1 MSSDDELR
9 RVKEQIESMLKNP
22 IEPKYAPYP
31 IRVSGKV
38 VQQISTGI
46 YRSPGNA
53 VKELVN
59 NAFDADAPEV
69 IIKTGLPTFTAFQ
82 VYDTGGGMSPNEFV
96 TRMQSIGASMKGA
109 EGSTPSGRPIIGKIG
124 IGLLAAAHISR
135 KFTVISGREKFEQ
148 GFEAK
153 IDMSRFFETETETK
167 PLEEISAGSIQ
178 LRTYIKP
185 KDEHYTLIQM
195 DETSDTWRKQLGLR
209 WDHSYFN
216 TEPRP
221 GYKAF
226 VLQMQESQDRV
237 SRLSG
242 YDQLLWELGLL
253 CPVAYFEDGPIAG
266 VQNKNIDAIKGR
278 LNSYNFTL
286 TVDDTRVRKPFLFP
300 APGDE
305 LTPIKDYGVYP
316 LTITASSDDAK
327 VSAIGY
333 VYHQAVRI
341 IPPELR
347 GILPRIRNVGI
358 GLPSYNMFRVLTES
372 PVISY
377 QVFGELYVD
386 EGLDTALNIDRSS
399 FFEGDPSFKLLVRQI
414 EEALK
419 ESKIIGD
426 IRTRQN
432 ERSAARKRVKADYL
446 TAALAKVAAAGGI
459 KSPRIRF
466 LNETSEY
473 PVKIIKKSGFVLF
486 YTKGI
491 RKRNRDLLLG
501 TLLCYELAKGTEN
514 PAGTF
519 LDLVRIFFDEV

>member
-9 RVKEQIESMLKNP
+9 RLKDQIDAMLKNP

-31 IRVSGKV
+31 IRVSGKI

-53 VKELVN
+53 IKELVN

-69 IIKTGLPTFTAFQ
+69 IIRTGQPRFDAFQ
-82 VYDTGGGMSPNEFV
+82 VYDTGRGMSPNEFV
-96 TRMQSIGASMKGA
+96 TRMQSIGASVKGS
-109 EGSTPSGRPIIGKIG
+109 EGSTPSGRPIIGRIG

-135 KFTVISGREKFEQ
+135 KFTVISGREDFEQ

-153 IDMSRFFETETETK
+153 VDMSRFFETETETR

-195 DETSDTWRKQLGLR
+195 DETSDTWRKQLSLG
-209 WDHSYFN
+209 WDYSYFN
-216 TEPRP
+216 IEPRP
-221 GYKAF
+221 SYKAF
-226 VLQMQESQDRV
+226 VLQMQANQDRV

-266 VQNKNIDAIKGR
+266 VQNENIDTIKKR
-278 LNSYNFTL
+278 LASYGFGL
-286 TVDDTRVRKPFLFP
+286 TIDGTKVKKPFLFP

-305 LTPIKDYGVYP
+305 LAPIKDYGVYP
-316 LTITASSDDAK
+316 LTIKAKTDDAE
-327 VSAIGY
+327 VAAIGY
-333 VYHQAVRI
+333 IYHQAVRI
-341 IPPELR
+341 LPPELR

-358 GLPSYNMFRVLTES
+358 GLPSYNMFRILTES

-399 FFEGDPSFKLLVRQI
+399 FFEGDPSFKLLVQQI
-414 EEALK
+414 EETLK
-419 ESKIIGD
+419 ESNIIGD

-432 ERSAARKRVKADYL
+432 ERSTARKKVKVNQL
-446 TAALAKVAAAGGI
+446 TTALVKVAEAGGM

-466 LNETSEY
+466 LSEASEY
-473 PVKIIKKSGFVLF
+473 PVKVIKKGGLVLF

-491 RKRNRDLLLG
+491 RKRNRDLLFG
-501 TLLCYELAKGTEN
+501 TLLCYELAKESEN
-514 PAGTF
+514 PATAFLELARTF
-519 LDLVRIFFDEV
+519 FGEI